1 MPWSLSEAETS
12 ALIGLC
18 RRHEVTVHSALCTA
32 FLNIYARLDPSGR
45 ALRSVSSP
53 VSVRTRLTQHID
65 DQVGNYINSG
75 IRITLDCS
83 STRDFWEM
91 AQEFN
96 SNLAAGTNDDSLLI
110 PIVRFHNMLRGLL
123 QMDTPLRL
131 PESGGRADYDFSLSN
146 LGYLNFPK
154 KYGQLELEC
163 IYGPM
168 LNFFLDETI
177 IGVATVSGKLTFSL
191 ISRQRLMNYSD
202 ALRMREQFTVTL
214 RQLLAI

>member
-1 MPWSLSEAETS
+1 
-12 ALIGLC
+12 
-18 RRHEVTVHSALCTA
+18 
-32 FLNIYARLDPSGR
+32 
-45 ALRSVSSP
+45 
-53 VSVRTRLTQHID
+53 
-65 DQVGNYINSG
+65 
-75 IRITLDCS
+75 
-83 STRDFWEM
+83 
-91 AQEFN
+91 
-96 SNLAAGTNDDSLLI
+96 
-110 PIVRFHNMLRGLL
+110 MLRGLL